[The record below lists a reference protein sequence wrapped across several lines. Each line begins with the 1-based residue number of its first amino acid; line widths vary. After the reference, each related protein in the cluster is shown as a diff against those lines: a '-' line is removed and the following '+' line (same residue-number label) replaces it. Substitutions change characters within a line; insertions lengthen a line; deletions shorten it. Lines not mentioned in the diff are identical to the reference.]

1 MIQEKHHRLDPALYR
16 GYLVVSFTACMR
28 NRATFFTNPDRF
40 IACEHLLLEELHHF
54 HCDAEVYLFMP
65 DHAHLLLR
73 GASDA
78 SDILRVMKSFKQRS
92 GFWLSQKHP
101 QVHWQKDYFDHILR
115 DSEDVEQH
123 IRYILNNPV
132 RKERVESWKDYPF
145 KGSTIHKLDGWD
157 P

>member
-1 MIQEKHHRLDPALYR
+1 
-16 GYLVVSFTACMR
+16 
-28 NRATFFTNPDRF
+28 
-40 IACEHLLLEELHHF
+40 
-54 HCDAEVYLFMP
+54 
-65 DHAHLLLR
+65 
-73 GASDA
+73 
-78 SDILRVMKSFKQRS
+78 MKSFKQRS